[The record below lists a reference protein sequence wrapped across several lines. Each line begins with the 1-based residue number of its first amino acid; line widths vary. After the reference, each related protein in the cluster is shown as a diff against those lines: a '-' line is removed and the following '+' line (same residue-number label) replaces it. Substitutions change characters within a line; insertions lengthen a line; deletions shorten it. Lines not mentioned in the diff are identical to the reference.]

1 MAWQKRREM
10 VLGMIESDFCFFTE
24 QKHCKV
30 LTFLLFMQTLKQYS
44 LYNITLV
51 ES

>member
-1 MAWQKRREM
+1 M